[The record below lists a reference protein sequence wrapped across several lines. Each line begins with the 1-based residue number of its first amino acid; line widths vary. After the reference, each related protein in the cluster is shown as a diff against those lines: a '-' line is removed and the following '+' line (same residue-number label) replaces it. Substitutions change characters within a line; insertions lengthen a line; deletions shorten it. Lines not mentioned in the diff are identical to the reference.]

1 MLNVYHSRLDE
12 SEIGRALDNTV
23 SALVSEEDSGW
34 FADWMDLWKD
44 ISLSSSDSDDD
55 KIFRPR
61 KRERERVKVRLNF
74 LILQKGEWH
83 CEEK

>member
-23 SALVSEEDSGW
+23 STLVNEEDSGW

-61 KRERERVKVRLNF
+61 KRERERESESETEFSDSAKRRMAL
-74 LILQKGEWH
+74 
-83 CEEK
+83 